1 MYIVQQLVNGL
12 CQGSIYAL
20 IAIGFTLIVCVVG
33 LVTFAF
39 GETLMVGAMAAY
51 YVCFAIETGLVP
63 AAIIAF
69 AASAALGFFIHKIA
83 YERFINAPKSISLMC
98 TIGCSILVKNLAQ
111 LICGADTKAMPVIIE
126 PVYYEVNGVR
136 FSNIH
141 LIIFATVI
149 ILSIALSL
157 LLNKTRLGL
166 RLRAVSQDRKAA
178 ALTGVNVSR
187 TLMLGN
193 CIGTG
198 IGGIAGLLFSLYLNT
213 TSATM
218 GTMIGLKAITCCV
231 LGGLTNIVGAA
242 TGGLVLGL
250 IENLGIVFFS
260 STYRDLFSF
269 VFLIVAL
276 MIRPTGLFVW
286 RRKKV

>member
-1 MYIVQQLVNGL
+1 M
-12 CQGSIYAL
+12 
-20 IAIGFTLIVCVVG
+20 
-33 LVTFAF
+33 
-39 GETLMVGAMAAY
+39 
-51 YVCFAIETGLVP
+51 
-63 AAIIAF
+63 
-69 AASAALGFFIHKIA
+69 
-83 YERFINAPKSISLMC
+83 
-98 TIGCSILVKNLAQ
+98 
-111 LICGADTKAMPVIIE
+111 
-126 PVYYEVNGVR
+126 R

-286 RRKKV
+286 RRKKI